1 MRLPNISKDFMI
13 YKINKTGLKGSVNF
27 FSVDYRSINPI
38 QNGGGKERG
47 GGGPKKPPSTNAR
60 IILQNFL
67 TFSFNPFGRLV
78 QNFKFIPSAAPK
90 FLNLNQDHPSKKGFF
105 LVKSL

>member
-1 MRLPNISKDFMI
+1 MI

-47 GGGPKKPPSTNAR
+47 EGG
-60 IILQNFL
+60 
-67 TFSFNPFGRLV
+67 V
-78 QNFKFIPSAAPK
+78 
-90 FLNLNQDHPSKKGFF
+90 SKKAPFYKRKNYPPKLSDF
-105 LVKSL
+105 QF

>member
-1 MRLPNISKDFMI
+1 MI

-47 GGGPKKPPSTNAR
+47 GGVQKRPL
-60 IILQNFL
+60 LQTQEL
-67 TFSFNPFGRLV
+67 SSKTF
-78 QNFKFIPSAAPK
+78 
-90 FLNLNQDHPSKKGFF
+90 
-105 LVKSL
+105 

>member
-1 MRLPNISKDFMI
+1 MI

-47 GGGPKKPPSTNAR
+47 RGGG
-60 IILQNFL
+60 
-67 TFSFNPFGRLV
+67 
-78 QNFKFIPSAAPK
+78 
-90 FLNLNQDHPSKKGFF
+90 SKKAPFYKRKNYPPKLSDF
-105 LVKSL
+105 

>member
-1 MRLPNISKDFMI
+1 MI
-13 YKINKTGLKGSVNF
+13 YRINKTGLKGSVNF

-38 QNGGGKERG
+38 QNGGVKEKG
-47 GGGPKKPPSTNAR
+47 GGAGVQKKPPSTNAR

-90 FLNLNQDHPSKKGFF
+90 FLNLNQDHPSKKGVFF
-105 LVKSL
+105 VKSL

>member
-1 MRLPNISKDFMI
+1 MI

-47 GGGPKKPPSTNAR
+47 G
-60 IILQNFL
+60 
-67 TFSFNPFGRLV
+67 
-78 QNFKFIPSAAPK
+78 
-90 FLNLNQDHPSKKGFF
+90 SKKAPFYKRKNYPPKLSDF
-105 LVKSL
+105 QF

>member
-1 MRLPNISKDFMI
+1 M
-13 YKINKTGLKGSVNF
+13 V
-27 FSVDYRSINPI
+27 
-38 QNGGGKERG
+38 GGRRG

-67 TFSFNPFGRLV
+67 TFSFNPFDRLV

-105 LVKSL
+105 WSNPYKIEIMITSFIQMLELANFGHMTTSAI